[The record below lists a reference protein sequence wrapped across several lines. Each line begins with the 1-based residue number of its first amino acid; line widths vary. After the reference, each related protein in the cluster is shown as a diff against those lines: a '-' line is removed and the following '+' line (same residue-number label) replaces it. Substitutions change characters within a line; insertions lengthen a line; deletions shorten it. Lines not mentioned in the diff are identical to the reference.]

1 MNQITSM
8 TSMADFSTATG
19 TLAYNLTNDFLFKAL
34 LQKNKRVLKALICA
48 LLHLEM
54 EEVYSVI
61 ITNPIELGNSIHGK
75 NFFLDVKLILND
87 ETVINLEMQ
96 VINEGNW
103 PERSISYLSRSFDN
117 LNKGTDYAIVKP
129 AIHIGF
135 LNFSP
140 QHLPVE
146 FYSTYK
152 LLNVKN
158 HSVYSD
164 KFVLSMVDLTQVDL
178 ATEEDKKYQI
188 DYWARLFKATTWEEI
203 KMIANKN
210 QYLYEASSTLYQL
223 TAEDVIRE
231 QCEQRERYYNRQR
244 GIQMVME
251 SHIDKIISQAEKIE
265 SQTKEIEEQNQKIAV
280 LDDEKR
286 ILLAQ
291 ITKMEKLLKKN
302 HISIE

>member
-1 MNQITSM
+1 M
-8 TSMADFSTATG
+8 
-19 TLAYNLTNDFLFKAL
+19 K
-34 LQKNKRVLKALICA
+34 K
-48 LLHLEM
+48 
-54 EEVYSVI
+54 
-61 ITNPIELGNSIHGK
+61 
-75 NFFLDVKLILND
+75 
-87 ETVINLEMQ
+87 
-96 VINEGNW
+96 
-103 PERSISYLSRSFDN
+103 
-117 LNKGTDYAIVKP
+117 
-129 AIHIGF
+129 
-135 LNFSP
+135 
-140 QHLPVE
+140 
-146 FYSTYK
+146 
-152 LLNVKN
+152 

-265 SQTKEIEEQNQKIAV
+265 SQAEKIENQTKEIEEQNQKIAV

>member
-1 MNQITSM
+1 M
-8 TSMADFSTATG
+8 
-19 TLAYNLTNDFLFKAL
+19 
-34 LQKNKRVLKALICA
+34 
-48 LLHLEM
+48 
-54 EEVYSVI
+54 
-61 ITNPIELGNSIHGK
+61 
-75 NFFLDVKLILND
+75 
-87 ETVINLEMQ
+87 
-96 VINEGNW
+96 
-103 PERSISYLSRSFDN
+103 
-117 LNKGTDYAIVKP
+117 
-129 AIHIGF
+129 
-135 LNFSP
+135 
-140 QHLPVE
+140 
-146 FYSTYK
+146 
-152 LLNVKN
+152 KN

-251 SHIDKIISQAEKIE
+251 SHIDKIISQAEEIESQAEKIE
-265 SQTKEIEEQNQKIAV
+265 SQAEKIESQAEKIENQTKEIKEQTQKIAV

-286 ILLAQ
+286 I
-291 ITKMEKLLKKN
+291 
-302 HISIE
+302 